1 MNTRNAMRI
10 ATAAAFVAVWM
21 LGPGAPRAHA
31 YIDPGTGS
39 SIIGSIGILFA
50 VTSAFAAV
58 AFQHVREFF
67 SWMLGKVGISN
78 RKQHAADESTRD
90 SA

>member
-1 MNTRNAMRI
+1 MRI

-21 LGPGAPRAHA
+21 LGPGAPRAQA

-67 SWMLGKVGISN
+67 SWMLGKAGVS
-78 RKQHAADESTRD
+78 KHEQHAADETTHD
-90 SA
+90 AE